1 MASEIQQLHFLVVP
15 LMSQSHIIPL
25 TDIAKLIARQGVTVS
40 IITTP
45 LNAARY
51 KPIID
56 NAIEENLKIQMIS
69 LKFPCQEAGL
79 PEGCENMDTITSPEL
94 VNQFFLACELL
105 QTQLEK
111 LIGELEPKP
120 DCMISSNAL
129 PWTQEV
135 AQKCKIPRYIF
146 ETISCFT
153 LLCSRKI
160 MKIIEDNTIV
170 SNSESFSISDI
181 PHKIEFTKSQL
192 PEQIFQKKK
201 LPESMRE
208 KSDNYKGLVEK
219 ILQVEGSAQGILVNS
234 FQDLEPWYV
243 EEYKKIVKKNL
254 WCIGPVSLSNNKA
267 SINEHPSMMWLD
279 SMKPRSVIYACF
291 GSLCRISFEQ
301 LKEIGLGLEA
311 SNFPFIWIIRGH
323 ESSAE
328 VEKWLAEDKFEERVK
343 GRGLVIRG
351 WAPQVLILSH
361 SSIGGFLTHCGWNS
375 TLEGVCAGVPM
386 ITWPMFAEQ
395 FYNEKFIVH
404 VLRIGVRIGVE
415 KSGGFIEGD
424 QVKRAIELLMDEGEG
439 EERRKRALKLG
450 ETAKEAVEEGGSS
463 YSNITM
469 LIQDKDMTLRRKLGT
484 LTNASSKQFSESLE
498 TAWQQFAC
506 NVKFFVKKEDI
517 RSPMQ
522 PSTFIKAD
530 MQSLGSAVGV
540 FRGLQWT
547 AGGVTA
553 GW

>member
-1 MASEIQQLHFLVVP
+1 MASEIQQLHFLLVP

-25 TDIAKLIARQGVTVS
+25 TDVAKLIARRGVTVS
-40 IITTP
+40 LITTP

-69 LKFPCQEAGL
+69 LKFPCHEAGL
-79 PEGCENMDTITSPEL
+79 PEGCENMDTITSPQL

-111 LIGELEPKP
+111 WIGELEPKP

-135 AQKCKIPRYIF
+135 AQKFNIPRYIF

-160 MKIIEDNTIV
+160 MKIIQDKTIV
-170 SNSESFSISDI
+170 SNSESFSIPDI

-192 PEQIFQKKK
+192 PE
-201 LPESMRE
+201 SMGE

-219 ILQVEGSAQGILVNS
+219 ILQVEASAQGILVNS
-234 FQDLEPWYV
+234 FQNLEPWYV
-243 EEYKKIVKKNL
+243 EEYKKTVKKNL
-254 WCIGPVSLSNNKA
+254 WSIGPVSLSNNKP
-267 SINEHPSMMWLD
+267 SMNEHPSIAWLD
-279 SMKPRSVIYACF
+279 SMKPRSVIYVCF

-301 LKEIGLGLEA
+301 LKEIGSGLEA
-311 SNFPFIWIIRGH
+311 SNFPFIWIIRGQ

-328 VEKWLAEDKFEERVK
+328 VEKWLADDKFEERVQ

-404 VLRIGVRIGVE
+404 VLGIGVRIGVE
-415 KSGGFIEGD
+415 KSGGFVEGD
-424 QVKRAIELLMDEGEG
+424 QVKRAIERLMNEGEG

-450 ETAKEAVEEGGSS
+450 ETAKEAVEEGGTS
-463 YSNITM
+463 YLNISM
-469 LIQDKDMTLRRKLGT
+469 LIQDVI
-484 LTNASSKQFSESLE
+484 QF
-498 TAWQQFAC
+498 
-506 NVKFFVKKEDI
+506 NI
-517 RSPMQ
+517 NN
-522 PSTFIKAD
+522 
-530 MQSLGSAVGV
+530 
-540 FRGLQWT
+540 
-547 AGGVTA
+547 
-553 GW
+553 